1 MHSRIFP
8 PVLRS
13 EPLFTKL
20 FRLIAPENAKIV
32 VKWYGFVLDGCHQ
45 GNNLRIVDGPKSVSF
60 ESISQISKTRSYE
73 IGVCAIKFNENGL
86 SGSRYLFESYNL
98 NQYIDSVF
106 SHLELVG
113 LVYGTLV

>member
-1 MHSRIFP
+1 MHSRIFL
-8 PVLRS
+8 PVLRP
-13 EPLFTKL
+13 EPLFTNL

-86 SGSRYLFESYNL
+86 SGSRYLFK
-98 NQYIDSVF
+98 
-106 SHLELVG
+106 
-113 LVYGTLV
+113 

>member
-1 MHSRIFP
+1 MHSRIFL
-8 PVLRS
+8 PVLRP

-60 ESISQISKTRSYE
+60 ESNRKISKAPSYE

-86 SGSRYLFESYNL
+86 SSSRYNL

-106 SHLELVG
+106 SHFELDG

>member
-1 MHSRIFP
+1 MHSRRP
-8 PVLRS
+8 

-60 ESISQISKTRSYE
+60 ELIAKVAQIF
-73 IGVCAIKFNENGL
+73 VL
-86 SGSRYLFESYNL
+86 
-98 NQYIDSVF
+98 
-106 SHLELVG
+106 
-113 LVYGTLV
+113 